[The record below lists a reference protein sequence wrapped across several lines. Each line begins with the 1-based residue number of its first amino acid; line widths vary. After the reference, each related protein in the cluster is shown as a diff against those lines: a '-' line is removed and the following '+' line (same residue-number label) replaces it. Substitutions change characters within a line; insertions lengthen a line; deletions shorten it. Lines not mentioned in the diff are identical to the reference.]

1 MHRTVAA
8 HLECDVAE
16 PVRLVLSVAAAHG
29 PHRVDESLTVTI
41 DGRTLAWDE
50 IDDEHGTR
58 LHLFCQVPAGS
69 LVVDYAASLTA
80 TPAATP
86 DPAAVEQ
93 VRYLRPSRYCE
104 SDRLSPLAR
113 AEFSGL
119 TGTDLLAAV
128 AGWVHANLGYV
139 PGSSRP
145 IDGAVATLLARQGVC
160 RDFAHLTIAFLRACD
175 VPARLASVYAPGLSP
190 MDFHAVAEA
199 FVDGRWHAVDA
210 TRLAPRSSLVRIA
223 TGRDAAD
230 TAFITSTGGLLELRG
245 MEVVAYTDGDLPRD
259 DHESLTELH

>member
-1 MHRTVAA
+1 
-8 HLECDVAE
+8 VAE
-16 PVRLVLSVAAAHG
+16 PVHLVLSVAAAHG
-29 PHRVDESLTVTI
+29 PHVADESLIVTV
-41 DGRTLAWDE
+41 DGRPLQVDE
-50 IDDEHGTR
+50 IDDDHGTR
-58 LHLFCQVPAGS
+58 LHVVRQVPVGAV
-69 LVVDYAASLTA
+69 LIDYAASLT
-80 TPAATP
+80 PAHRATP
-86 DPAAVEQ
+86 DGAEVEQ

-113 AEFSGL
+113 AEFNGL
-119 TGTDLLAAV
+119 TGTDLVRAV
-128 AGWVHANLGYV
+128 ADWVHGNLGYV

-210 TRLAPRSSLVRIA
+210 TRMAPRSSLVRIA

-230 TAFITSTGGLLELRG
+230 TAFITSTGGILDLRW
-245 MEVVAYTDGDLPRD
+245 MEVVAYTDGDLPLD
-259 DHESLTELH
+259 DHEGLIELR